1 MAEATNGMNLEKAR
15 YDLAIGQF
23 PVASQSSPRASWAD
37 WDSGCCT
44 GNKGKMRMKVGKAKW
59 EGKIH
64 SMTKHGKKLLTAKEQ
79 AVELTHHKNGLHAL
93 QHSSVG

>member
-1 MAEATNGMNLEKAR
+1 
-15 YDLAIGQF
+15 
-23 PVASQSSPRASWAD
+23 
-37 WDSGCCT
+37 
-44 GNKGKMRMKVGKAKW
+44 MKVGKAKW